1 MSGKL
6 GNNSKKIAFVHP
18 DLGIGGAERLVVDAA
33 VGLQELENEVTIYTS
48 HCDRKHC
55 FEEVSSNLLNVEV
68 YGDFFPSSVLKRFHI
83 LFAII
88 RQFYLVLAL
97 IFTGKIK
104 QYDYF
109 IVDQLSF
116 CIPLLCCFS
125 RPDCKILFY
134 CHFPDQLLALK
145 GGFLKRFYRMPFD
158 LIEEWSTGIS
168 DQIVVNSKFTKGI
181 FHKTF
186 KGLKNIEPGV
196 IYPCVDLN
204 SATDTEEDKLM
215 DKEVNEFFKDGDFF
229 LSINRFERKKNIDLA
244 IKSFA
249 KFKAQLPKNISE
261 NNKIKPRLVVAGGF
275 DPRVL
280 ENVEYLQELNGLSE
294 LLNLKCF
301 TIRGKL
307 LIIPPAT
314 DILFLPSIKTSLKK
328 SLIKNAELLLYTP
341 SFEHF
346 GIVPVESMLFKTP
359 VLSANNGGPLE
370 SIVHFNYDNI
380 ATATGYSQEPND
392 ELWSKTMHT
401 FYTELDEATKL
412 KLGENGLT
420 RVHELFLR
428 QQMSE
433 AFMQN
438 LIQSNSKDE
447 EKGILY
453 GILKMW
459 RIELLFVLISYYL
472 VRLYK

>member
-1 MSGKL
+1 MPGKL
-6 GNNSKKIAFVHP
+6 GSNSKKIAFVHP

-33 VGLQELENEVTIYTS
+33 AGLQELENEVIIYTS

-68 YGDFFPSSVLKRFHI
+68 YGDFFPTNFLKRFHI

-97 IFTGKIK
+97 IITGKIK
-104 QYDYF
+104 EYDYF

-145 GGFLKRFYRMPFD
+145 GGLLKRFYRMPFD
-158 LIEEWSTGIS
+158 LIEEWTTGIS
-168 DQIVVNSKFTKGI
+168 DQIVVNSNFTKGI

-186 KGLKNIEPGV
+186 KGLYNTNPGV
-196 IYPCVDLN
+196 IYPCVDLAA
-204 SATDTEEDKLM
+204 ATDTEEDKVM
-215 DKEVNEFFKDGDFF
+215 DSEVKEFFKNGKFF

-249 KFKAQLPKNISE
+249 NFKAQLPKNVSE
-261 NNKIKPRLVVAGGF
+261 DNKVKPRLVVAGGF

-280 ENVEYLQELNGLSE
+280 ENVEYLQELNSLAE
-294 LLNLKCF
+294 LLKLKCF

-314 DILFLPSIKTSLKK
+314 DVLFLPSIKSSLKK

-359 VLSANNGGPLE
+359 VLSVNNGGPLE
-370 SIVHFNYDNI
+370 SIVHFTSDNI
-380 ATATGYSQEPND
+380 ETATGYSQEPND
-392 ELWSKTMHT
+392 ELWSNTMFA
-401 FYTELDEATKL
+401 FYSELDEATKI

-433 AFMQN
+433 AFMHN
-438 LIQSNSKDE
+438 LLQSNSKDE
-447 EKGILY
+447 EKGLLY
-453 GILKMW
+453 AILKAW
-459 RIELLFVLISYYL
+459 RIELMIVLISYYL
-472 VRLYK
+472 VRIYK